1 MSDQQTLTYNEGR
14 WLSEKH
20 INMRRFVLRRVV
32 DSTGIS
38 GTGIVAEGVQ
48 FSTGWIA
55 LTWLSQWTSV
65 VFYTSIQHVIQIH
78 GHEGRTQ
85 IVWIDEEAAS

>member
-1 MSDQQTLTYNEGR
+1 MNQQELTYNEGR
-14 WLSEKH
+14 GLSTKH
-20 INMRRFVLRRVV
+20 VNMRRFVLERVV

-48 FSTGWIA
+48 FSTGWCA

-65 VFYTSIQHVIQIH
+65 VFYTSIQHVEQIH

-85 IVWIDEEAAS
+85 TVWIDEPT